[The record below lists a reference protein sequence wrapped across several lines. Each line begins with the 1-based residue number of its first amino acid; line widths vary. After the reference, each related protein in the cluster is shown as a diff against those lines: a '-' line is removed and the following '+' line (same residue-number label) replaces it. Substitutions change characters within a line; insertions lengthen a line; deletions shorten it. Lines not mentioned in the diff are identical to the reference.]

1 MRDSTA
7 DFNPKRKFAMKA
19 GVAAILITALLAVV
33 TSLPATA
40 AGGDQSAQALIA
52 RLKDSKISLADGIR
66 QSEKQYG
73 LAISAKF
80 ELEDGAL
87 NLSIYNAKEGRS
99 KDAEHNVLSEAAGD
113 AAKSPWTPKM
123 EVFADKE
130 HLTRAAMH
138 LTLVQTSKLS
148 LAEAVQKA
156 AKRGTVY
163 SITPAIVGN
172 AAVYTVL
179 VATTDGK
186 SSKFNVDV
194 HTGAVLAAR

>member
-1 MRDSTA
+1 MQSSIA
-7 DFNPKRKFAMKA
+7 HFNPKRQFATKA
-19 GVAAILITALLAVV
+19 RGTVILIAALLAVV
-33 TSLPATA
+33 TSIPATA
-40 AGGDQSAQALIA
+40 AGDDKSAQALIA
-52 RLKDSKISLADGIR
+52 RLKDSKISLVDGIR

-87 NLSIYNAKEGRS
+87 NLSIYNAKEGRG

-113 AAKSPWTPKM
+113 AAKSPWTPKV

-138 LTLVQTSKLS
+138 LTLVETSKLG
-148 LAEAVQKA
+148 LAEATQKV

-163 SITPAIVGN
+163 SITPAIAGN
-172 AAVYTVL
+172 TAVYTVL
-179 VATTDGK
+179 VATPDGK
-186 SSKFNVDV
+186 SSKFTVDA

>member
-1 MRDSTA
+1 MQSSIA
-7 DFNPKRKFAMKA
+7 DFNPEKQFAMKTK
-19 GVAAILITALLAVV
+19 VVAILTTALLAVV
-33 TSLPATA
+33 TSLPVTA
-40 AGGDQSAQALIA
+40 AGDDQSAQALIA

-99 KDAEHNVLSEAAGD
+99 KDAEHNVLTEAAGD
-113 AAKSPWTPKM
+113 ATKTPWTPKV

-138 LTLVQTSKLS
+138 LTLVETSKLG
-148 LAEAVQKA
+148 LAEAVQKM
-156 AKRGTVY
+156 AKRGTVF
-163 SITPAIVGN
+163 SITPAITGN
-172 AAVYTVL
+172 TAVYTVL
-179 VATTDGK
+179 VAAADGK
-186 SSKFNVDV
+186 STKFTVDI
-194 HTGAVLAAR
+194 HTGAISAVK